1 MARYASFHQS
11 SQVILG
17 SGNNRHIGPEKNKT
31 TWPYMI
37 LICHILFLLHIIIF
51 KIMKIMTKN

>member
-1 MARYASFHQS
+1 
-11 SQVILG
+11 
-17 SGNNRHIGPEKNKT
+17 
-31 TWPYMI
+31 MI